1 MTRTVRPRTNVH
13 FYPSTFRFESRMLKE
28 TATALASGAVD
39 DVLILARWEPGLA
52 EREDID
58 ADRRVRRLRTPI
70 GDRLAG
76 PIGSVVRLL
85 EWQVRAFVAIVRA
98 RPVLLNPHSLPV
110 LPVAMAA
117 KVVTRAE
124 VIYDTHELETE
135 TVGSSALRRRI
146 GRLLEWSFVRFCT
159 AVVVVNESI
168 GEWYR
173 AHHPSARVV
182 VVRNVPYRTSHP
194 VERTDAFRSLLSIPD
209 ADLVFLYQ
217 GSIHRGRAAEML
229 LDVFVDMPTDRHM
242 VFMGYGDL
250 EPTIRAASTQRSNI
264 HFVAAVPPGE
274 VLAMTASADVGIC
287 LIENVCVSYHLS
299 LPNKLME
306 YTSAGIPT
314 IASAFPEMSRFIT
327 DTGAGWTVE
336 VEPGAVA
343 ALIRSLD
350 ADAIAAA
357 AARAREA
364 RSRLSWED
372 ESVPL
377 VDLYRSIGSRLG
389 R

>member
-1 MTRTVRPRTNVH
+1 M
-13 FYPSTFRFESRMLKE
+13 
-28 TATALASGAVD
+28 
-39 DVLILARWEPGLA
+39 
-52 EREDID
+52 
-58 ADRRVRRLRTPI
+58 
-70 GDRLAG
+70 
-76 PIGSVVRLL
+76 
-85 EWQVRAFVAIVRA
+85 
-98 RPVLLNPHSLPV
+98 
-110 LPVAMAA
+110 
-117 KVVTRAE
+117 
-124 VIYDTHELETE
+124 IYDTHELETE